1 MKRIFL
7 DTNFLIDF
15 TTRAEFAAVC
25 TEVLTKGEINK
36 MKFFISFLTLANYA
50 YINRKLDKEKL
61 WSDLA
66 LFCNIFTVISNVKD
80 NVLQAIQL
88 QAKDFED
95 ALQYQTALSGACD
108 CIITR
113 NTKDFTFSSI
123 PVLTPVQFL
132 HSLK

>member
-15 TTRAEFAAVC
+15 TTRAEFAPVC
-25 TEVLTKGEINK
+25 TEVLTKGKTKK

-50 YINRKLDKEKL
+50 YVNRKLDKEKV
-61 WSDLA
+61 WSDLT

-95 ALQYQTALSGACD
+95 ALQYQTALSGSCD

-113 NTKDFTFSSI
+113 NTKDFPFSSI
-123 PVLTPVQFL
+123 PVLTPLDFL
-132 HSLK
+132 KTLQ